1 MGNKSS
7 SAQKPSLS
15 ENAKVNTFDSSRVSG
30 FEAGAV
36 SSDPR
41 IAPSSSALSTD
52 ESSLSI
58 SKVSLDDFVL
68 LKTVGKGSFV
78 SSLPKT
84 NLFFSFLSN
93 HSLLP
98 FPCRAKS

>member
-7 SAQKPSLS
+7 SIQKSSLSLS
-15 ENAKVNTFDSSRVSG
+15 ENTKLNTSDSSRVAGG
-30 FEAGAV
+30 FESGAS

-41 IAPSSSALSTD
+41 SAPSSTELSTD
-52 ESSLSI
+52 DSSLSS

-78 SSLPKT
+78 SI
-84 NLFFSFLSN
+84 FFVFLSYA
-93 HSLLP
+93 L
-98 FPCRAKS
+98 F

>member
-30 FEAGAV
+30 FEAGVV

-78 SSLPKT
+78 SSLP
-84 NLFFSFLSN
+84 NSI
-93 HSLLP
+93 
-98 FPCRAKS
+98 

>member
-30 FEAGAV
+30 FEAV

-41 IAPSSSALSTD
+41 LAPSSSALSTD

-84 NLFFSFLSN
+84 NFFFLLSN

-98 FPCRAKS
+98 FPFRAKL